1 MPFRRATVSEEPTV
15 KKRQTMEQAPNGRR
29 APSHPLVSLQ
39 AHVGNR
45 GIARMLAQ
53 RAGDPALDEEDME
66 GGGAKHD
73 PALAQRADDP
83 ALDEE
88 DMEGGG
94 AKHDPALAQRLGD
107 EDEMG
112 LKRDNA
118 PTVGLEGGAVG
129 DGIERAIDGSRGAGS
144 SLSPSIQGKMEGAMG
159 VDFSGVRVHHD
170 DTSDRVSRDLTA
182 KAFTT
187 GSDIFLRKD
196 QNPNDQSL
204 LAHELTHVVQ
214 QGSGRSSGGNG
225 ALTVGAAEHPDE
237 HEADA
242 VATAVTSGGSV
253 ERRFDEKAR

>member
-1 MPFRRATVSEEPTV
+1 MPFRRAAVSEEPTV
-15 KKRQTMEQAPNGRR
+15 KKRQTAEQAPNGRR

-73 PALAQRADDP
+73 PALAQR
-83 ALDEE
+83 
-88 DMEGGG
+88 
-94 AKHDPALAQRLGD
+94 LGD

-112 LKRDNA
+112 LKRDSA
-118 PTVGLEGGAVG
+118 PSVGLEGGAVG
-129 DGIERAIDGSRGAGS
+129 DGIERAIDSSRGAGS